1 MRLAILKPRQGMEA
15 VGSEIT
21 HVLLRII
28 GASFFCFVSYLGE
41 VISWDSLQCRFKP
54 FSADIFKFFLDLL
67 VKLNTIF
74 EINSHLSYIYAL
86 PQTKDKVSFT
96 TFRVLLQNSCVS
108 KFISSH
114 FFCRERKTKLSF
126 FLSISRRF
134 LQSYCKL

>member
-1 MRLAILKPRQGMEA
+1 
-15 VGSEIT
+15 
-21 HVLLRII
+21 
-28 GASFFCFVSYLGE
+28 
-41 VISWDSLQCRFKP
+41 LQCRFKP